1 MIDTSILFRQSNPDF
16 LDSASRGLQLG
27 QGLRQMLALRQAGKM
42 SQIEADNEADTY
54 AQRKAFANNSMFGR
68 ELNAALKADQAAK
81 AQALMAQQ
89 KHEAD
94 TAKTWSDATKNNADA
109 GKIGVETQ
117 GLGLKN
123 SGTLL
128 ANANRALTVAAQT
141 GDPMAAKL
149 ALNNA
154 YKAGA
159 VSPEIYEQYSKQI
172 DILGTDPEALK
183 QFAQN
188 ITLASAEKPDQYLFT
203 TADNELDNQTAVDN
217 NIRTN
222 QTSENNNIRTTQ
234 ASMYSTDVNA
244 ETADKNRQQSQQQ
257 FIATQEY
264 NQQKLRMEQNKG
276 QVVTGAD
283 GKSYIYYPNI
293 GKYEPMLNP
302 EGQHIGKLTKSGE
315 DLRKESERLQKM
327 ESILTQAEGLIEK
340 STSSGLGNL
349 VDGAYGFVGKSNEG
363 ADNLAALKSLQ
374 GALVMMMPR
383 MEGPQSDKDVQ
394 LYREMAGRL
403 GEPIPVSQRIEAI
416 KVIRDLNAKYADI
429 QGVSQNNQQPQKQSH
444 KGSTMTL
451 NAVKEVAQKLGIS
464 TEQAADQLI
473 RQGITIE

>member
-1 MIDTSILFRQSNPDF
+1 MIDTSIIFRQSNPDF

-42 SQIEADNEADTY
+42 NQIEADNEADTY

-68 ELNAALKADQAAK
+68 ELNASLKADQTAK
-81 AQALMAQQ
+81 AQAMMAQQ

-128 ANANRALTVAAQT
+128 ANANQALTVAAQT

-159 VSPEIYEQYSKQI
+159 LGSTPELYEQYSKQI
-172 DILGTDPEALK
+172 DVLGTDPEALK
-183 QFAQN
+183 QFAQS
-188 ITLASAEKPDQYLFT
+188 ITLAGAEKPDQYLFT

-217 NIRTN
+217 NMRTN
-222 QTSENNNIRTTQ
+222 QTSENNNMRTTQ
-234 ASMYSTDVNA
+234 ASMYSTDVGA
-244 ETADKNRQQSQQQ
+244 ETADKNRAQNQQQ
-257 FIATQEY
+257 FSATQEY

-293 GKYEPMLNP
+293 GKYEPMLSP

-327 ESILTQAEGLIEK
+327 ESILVQAEDLIGN
-340 STSSGLGNL
+340 STSSGLGGL
-349 VDGAYGFVGKSNEG
+349 IDGGLSFFGASSEE
-363 ADNLAALKSLQ
+363 ADNSAALQSLQ

-394 LYREMAGRL
+394 LYREMAGRI
-403 GEPIPVSQRIEAI
+403 GEKIPASQRMEAI

-429 QGVSQNNQQPQKQSH
+429 QGVTQNNQSPTQQATK
-444 KGSTMTL
+444 
-451 NAVKEVAQKLGIS
+451 NAVNAVS
-464 TEQAADQLI
+464 FFD
-473 RQGITIE
+473 

>member
-42 SQIEADNEADTY
+42 NQIEADNEADTY

-109 GKIGVETQ
+109 GKIGVEAQ

-123 SGTLL
+123 STTLL
-128 ANANRALTVAAQT
+128 DNANRALTVAAQT

-154 YKAGA
+154 YKAGTIT
-159 VSPEIYEQYSKQI
+159 PELYEQYTKQV

-203 TADNELDNQTAVDN
+203 TADNVLDNQTAVDN

-222 QTSENNNIRTTQ
+222 QTSENNNVRTTQ
-234 ASMYSTDVNA
+234 ASMYSTDVGA
-244 ETADKNRQQSQQQ
+244 ETADKNRQQNQQQ
-257 FIATQEY
+257 FEANFEYKAQQDEIKNGQGEVKEFGGKAYIVYKDGTARQLVDQQGRPVEGGKVESQKDRLERVSTTQDFATSAKTASEAA
-264 NQQKLRMEQNKG
+264 KLAAELANDLEGLNAAAGGFGLMAKVPGSAAKTFATKLETLKSNVFLG
-276 QVVTGAD
+276 QVSLMKGMGA
-283 GKSYIYYPNI
+283 
-293 GKYEPMLNP
+293 
-302 EGQHIGKLTKSGE
+302 LT
-315 DLRKESERLQKM
+315 D
-327 ESILTQAEGLIEK
+327 AEGARLEK
-340 STSSGLGNL
+340 SI
-349 VDGAYGFVGKSNEG
+349 
-363 ADNLAALKSLQ
+363 AALDLSLS
-374 GALVMMMPR
+374 
-383 MEGPQSDKDVQ
+383 PQELQQNLTYITQTMSRAAKTASQKAQ
-394 LYREMAGRL
+394 LYAGKNTT
-403 GEPIPVSQRIEAI
+403 GTVS
-416 KVIRDLNAKYADI
+416 
-429 QGVSQNNQQPQKQSH
+429 
-444 KGSTMTL
+444 STRQTTQ
-451 NAVKEVAQKLGIS
+451 NAVNAVS
-464 TEQAADQLI
+464 FFN
-473 RQGITIE
+473 

>member
-1 MIDTSILFRQSNPDF
+1 MINANIPLLAGQQQTDLLET
-16 LDSASRGLQLG
+16 AGRGLQFG
-27 QGLRQMLALRQAGKM
+27 QGMRQLLALRQAGKM
-42 SQIEADNEADTY
+42 SQIDDENE
-54 AQRKAFANNSMFGR
+54 RKAFANNSMFSR
-68 ELNAALKADQAAK
+68 ELNAALKADQTAK

-123 SGTLL
+123 SGVLL
-128 ANANRALTVAAQT
+128 ENANRALTVAAQT

-159 VSPEIYEQYSKQI
+159 ITPELYEQYTKQI
-172 DILGTDPEALK
+172 DILGTKPENLK
-183 QFAQN
+183 QFAQS
-188 ITLASAEKPDQYLFT
+188 IVFSSAEKPDQYLFT
-203 TADNELDNQTAVDN
+203 TADNVLDNQTIVNGQQLTYKLGQDKLSQDQEQFDAK
-217 NIRTN
+217 
-222 QTSENNNIRTTQ
+222 Q
-234 ASMYSTDVNA
+234 AQD
-244 ETADKNRQQSQQQ
+244 QQQ
-257 FIATQEY
+257 FSATQEY
-264 NQQKLRMEQNKG
+264 KQQKLRMEQNKG

-293 GKYEPMLNP
+293 GKYEPMLSP

-327 ESILTQAEGLIEK
+327 ESILARAEDLIGN
-340 STSSGLGNL
+340 STSSGLGGL
-349 VDGAYGFVGKSNEG
+349 IDSGLSFFGASSEE
-363 ADNLAALKSLQ
+363 ADNSAALQSLQ

-394 LYREMAGRL
+394 LYREMAGRI
-403 GEPIPVSQRIEAI
+403 GEKIPASQRMEAI

-429 QGVSQNNQQPQKQSH
+429 QGVTQNNPPTTKQATKS
-444 KGSTMTL
+444 
-451 NAVKEVAQKLGIS
+451 AVSAVS
-464 TEQAADQLI
+464 FFD
-473 RQGITIE
+473 